1 MRILKVL
8 HRTLFDSVPSI
19 HQTRTRALAAT
30 VASLLNGAF
39 LTVTALGRGLDSA
52 ARTKHNIKRVDRLA
66 SNLHLQRER
75 LSLYRALCHQLC
87 QHLSQPVILIDGSDI
102 IQQQRVVLI
111 RAALVLDGR
120 AIPLYESAYP
130 LKQYNKPRTHRRFL
144 MELSTLLPAQCV
156 PIIVTDAGF
165 RGPWFK
171 AVEALGWHWVGRV
184 RNVINYRLI
193 SCKIWRKTTDLYYR
207 ARSKPR
213 YLGAAELSSK
223 SPYLCHLYLY
233 KKRKQYQTANRSV
246 IHLAK
251 HGTRETFAQQQ
262 RQPWLIATNLSPQSF
277 SPKDMV
283 RLYSKRMQIES
294 SFRDLKSDRFG
305 LGFSL
310 TRTTRIDRLN
320 ILLLIGALATLCLS
334 WLGLLARAKQW
345 HLHFQANTV
354 RHRHVLSAPFLGKE
368 VLNRNDYGFS
378 FKELNQC
385 TSPPT
390 QGHRTRT
397 STRLIRGDPSAT
409 KFIARRTSEPP
420 GQP

>member
-19 HQTRTRALAAT
+19 HQTRSRALAAT
-30 VASLLNGAF
+30 VGALLNGAF

-66 SNLHLQRER
+66 SNPHLQCER
-75 LSLYRALCHQLC
+75 LSLYRALCHRLC
-87 QHLSQPVILIDGSDI
+87 QHLPQPVIIIDWSDI
-102 IQQQRVVLI
+102 IQQQRLMLI

-120 AIPLYESAYP
+120 AIPLYEAAYP
-130 LKQYNKPRTHRRFL
+130 LKHYNKPRTHKRFL
-144 MELSTLLPAQCV
+144 MELSTLLPAHCI

-171 AVEALGWHWVGRV
+171 AVEALGWHWIGRV
-184 RNVINYRLI
+184 RNVINYRLL
-193 SCKIWRKTTDLYYR
+193 SRKTWRKTTDLYYR

-213 YLGAAELSSK
+213 YLGTAELSSK

-233 KKRKQYQTANRSV
+233 KKRKQYQKANRSV
-246 IHLAK
+246 IHFAK
-251 HGTRETFAQQQ
+251 HGTSETFAEQQ
-262 RQPWLIATNLSPQSF
+262 RQPWLIATNLSPQLF

-283 RLYSKRMQIES
+283 KLYGKRMQVES

-320 ILLLIGALATLCLS
+320 ILLLIGALATLCLW

-354 RHRHVLSAPFLGKE
+354 QHRNVLSATFLGKE
-368 VLNRNDYGFS
+368 VLARNDYAFS
-378 FKELNQC
+378 FKELIQA
-385 TSPPT
+385 
-390 QGHRTRT
+390 HRK
-397 STRLIRGDPSAT
+397 LLEAIEFAHQLD
-409 KFIARRTSEPP
+409 
-420 GQP
+420 